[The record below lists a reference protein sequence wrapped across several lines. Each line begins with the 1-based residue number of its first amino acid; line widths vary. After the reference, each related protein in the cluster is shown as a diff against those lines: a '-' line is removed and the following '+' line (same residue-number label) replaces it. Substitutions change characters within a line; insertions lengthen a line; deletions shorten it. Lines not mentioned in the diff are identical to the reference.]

1 MRGMKS
7 GLTYKSFTAVVAGAM
22 LWTLCLAG
30 SASAQRSG
38 AVGTIDAGT
47 TINVRTN
54 EPIDASDSDGRVF
67 SGEVDEDVTSRN
79 GNIAIQRGSAV
90 ELIVKRISDR
100 EVALDLDSV
109 TVNGRR
115 YGIDTEENVV
125 SSERRDGIGANERT
139 GKYVGGGA
147 VLGAIIGAIAGGGKG
162 AAIGAG
168 AGAAAGAG
176 GQVLTK
182 GGRIK
187 VPAES
192 LLTFRLSEP
201 LRAGS
206 VDRGFSRNGQ
216 HFHSSYS
223 DAGTDS
229 AAYREGLRAGRSD
242 AERNLRANPQTSRWS
257 NPPDRRD
264 FEAGYNDGYQ
274 NRGAVNSGAQRQRL
288 GSEPGN
294 APESVNR
301 GSVSIG
307 ADKNIS
313 WQGPANANVYVQVDN
328 EAPKLF
334 AGASS
339 GRQAAPWIEPGH
351 VYVFVLRDAN
361 GKEIARDQR
370 DLRSSRGRDR

>member
-1 MRGMKS
+1 MRGIKS
-7 GLTYKSFTAVVAGAM
+7 GLTYKSFTAVVAGAV

-30 SASAQRSG
+30 SVSAQRTTG
-38 AVGTIDAGT
+38 AAGTIDAGT

-54 EPIDASDSDGRVF
+54 ESIDASDSDGRVF
-67 SGEVDEDVTSRN
+67 SGVVEQDVTSRN
-79 GNIAIQRGSAV
+79 GNIAIQRGSDV
-90 ELIVKRISDR
+90 ELIVKRVSDR

-115 YGIDTEENVV
+115 YGIDTEESVV
-125 SSERRDGIGANERT
+125 SSEQREGIGANERT

-176 GQVLTK
+176 TQVLTR
-182 GGRIK
+182 GGTIK

-192 LLTFRLSEP
+192 LLTFRLSQP

-206 VDRGFSRNGQ
+206 VDRGFNRNGQ
-216 HFHSSYS
+216 HYHSSYS
-223 DAGTDS
+223 DAAIES
-229 AAYREGLRAGRSD
+229 AAYREGLRAGRAD
-242 AERNLRANPQTSRWS
+242 AERNLRRNPQSSRWS

-264 FEAGYNDGYQ
+264 FEAGYNQGYQ
-274 NRGAVNSGAQRQRL
+274 DRDASNGRQRL
-288 GSEPGN
+288 DNGPGSR
-294 APESVNR
+294 R
-301 GSVSIG
+301 GSINIG

-313 WQGPANANVYVQVDN
+313 WQGPANASVYVQVDN

-334 AGASS
+334 AGGPS
-339 GRQAAPWIEPGH
+339 GRQAASWIEPGH

-361 GKEIARDQR
+361 GNEIARDQR